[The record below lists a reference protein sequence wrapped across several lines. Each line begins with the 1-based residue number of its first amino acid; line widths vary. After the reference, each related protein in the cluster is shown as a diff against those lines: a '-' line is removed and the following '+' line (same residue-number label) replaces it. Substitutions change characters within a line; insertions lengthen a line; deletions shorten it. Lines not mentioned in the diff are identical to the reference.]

1 VRSEGL
7 ETASVEPHAGSSALT
22 PAPGEKEGANFAAL
36 PSSGGMVATIGHRP
50 GADTTR
56 ALLEA
61 IARGRRGEQLRATV
75 AAWNRGATREQI
87 DEAFQ
92 EACARAARLC
102 TGQTMGEVYVWLRTT
117 THRQLGEMRERVRHE
132 IPVDVSNAA
141 FESTDGS
148 LASPVEVL
156 IEREDRAEIDRLTL
170 ALLDRLA
177 ERERQIAVLHS
188 HGLARA
194 EIAEHL
200 GVTPR
205 IVKRS
210 VESILATGR
219 DQLVRLVGFGCPD
232 GHELVAR
239 YAFGL
244 AASREARHAQL
255 HLLSCAR
262 CGTMYERLDGWRER
276 VAALLPV
283 PPAAEAH
290 TDIAERVVQAG
301 ADALSSGQPPP
312 HAGLRRHLTDAVA
325 HARDQATAAYYR
337 SVDPT
342 PLAGARPGA
351 VAAVV
356 ASCLAVGG
364 GTTYYCVERG
374 ADPFA
379 ALAGLTRSQEREP
392 KPKPHRARARAAQ
405 APAPPAV
412 TPTVT
417 APTPT
422 PTATATPTATPTV
435 QQPPPQAQ
443 ATTTPAPP
451 PPAPE
456 DEYEPT
462 SPVVNSGATSGQAA
476 SSQPI
481 EPAPAPAGGPGEF
494 DGP

>member
-1 VRSEGL
+1 MNRNGL
-7 ETASVEPHAGSSALT
+7 ETASVELYQGLPALT
-22 PAPGEKEGANFAAL
+22 PASGENGGANSAAL
-36 PSSGGMVATIGHRP
+36 ASSEGMVATNGHRP
-50 GADTTR
+50 GAETTR

-61 IARGRRGEQLRATV
+61 IAGGRRAEQLRATV
-75 AAWNRGATREQI
+75 AAWNRGASREEI

-92 EACARAARLC
+92 EACARAARWC

-117 THRQLGEMRERVRHE
+117 THRQVGEMRERGKYE
-132 IPVDVSNAA
+132 IPVDVAHAA
-141 FESTDGS
+141 FASTESS

-205 IVKRS
+205 VVKRS
-210 VESILATGR
+210 VEAILATGR

-244 AASREARHAQL
+244 AAGREGRRAQL
-255 HLLSCAR
+255 HLLGCAR

-283 PPAAEAH
+283 PPVVEAH
-290 TDIAERVVQAG
+290 ADIAERVVQAG
-301 ADALSSGQPPP
+301 ADALSSGQPPAP
-312 HAGLRRHLTDAVA
+312 AGLRRHFTDAVA
-325 HARDQATAAYYR
+325 HAREQATSAYYR

-342 PLAGARPGA
+342 PLVGARPGA

-379 ALAGLTRSQEREP
+379 ALAGLTRTEEREA
-392 KPKPHRARARAAQ
+392 KPKPHRVRARAAQ
-405 APAPPAV
+405 TPTPPAV

-422 PTATATPTATPTV
+422 PTPTPTP
-435 QQPPPQAQ
+435 QQPAQQPQ
-443 ATTTPAPP
+443 ATTTPAAP

-462 SPVVNSGATSGQAA
+462 SPVVTSGATSGRAA
-476 SSQPI
+476 SSQPR